1 MIEAALK
8 ELTIDYLKETGI
20 ADNLQRAAELYQ
32 KAQEIAIAYVNDDS
46 PENLKQMRI
55 GTVLV
60 FALLSKVA
68 AGKTVKA
75 FTQDD
80 WKDIVAKVS
89 DYAIFIDP
97 KQYSIGVFSV
107 YANYIDMSV
116 KVLLD
121 GGAPEDK
128 CANISGIAHNIR
140 EMADE
145 LQKGNISESRYTEEC
160 LWLSLEAMIKLIC
173 AFNTAAW
180 GSDIGE
186 FAESV
191 AILAFEYG
199 RYTLYKQE
207 QALLTEYLDHQSEVD
222 DELNAKFA
230 GFCDDMQ
237 ARRDEFEDLI
247 KSAFS
252 QDIKARLKSTIDI
265 ARNAGVDEAEILDST
280 EKIDDFFL

>member
-1 MIEAALK
+1 MIEAAIK
-8 ELTIDYLKETGI
+8 ELSLDYLKDIGI
-20 ADNLQRAAELYQ
+20 VANLQKAMDLYK

-60 FALLSKVA
+60 FAVISKVA
-68 AGKTVKA
+68 AGTPIKS

-80 WKDIVAKVS
+80 WKDIVSKVS
-89 DYAIFIDP
+89 EYAIFIDP
-97 KQYSIGVFSV
+97 QQYSVGVFSV
-107 YANYIDMSV
+107 YANYIDLSV
-116 KVLLD
+116 KFLLD

-128 CANISGIAHNIR
+128 CANISGIVQNIR
-140 EMADE
+140 MMADE

-173 AFNTAAW
+173 AYNIAAW

-191 AILAFEYG
+191 AILSFEYG
-199 RYTLYKQE
+199 RYMLYKQE
-207 QALLTEYLDHQSEVD
+207 QALLTEYLNHQREVD
-222 DELNAKFA
+222 EELNARFA
-230 GFCDDMQ
+230 SFCDDMR
-237 ARRDEFEDLI
+237 ARQSEFEDLI
-247 KSAFS
+247 TNAFS
-252 QDIKARLKSTIDI
+252 QDIKARLKATIDI
-265 ARNAGVDEAEILDST
+265 ARDIGVSEEEILDST